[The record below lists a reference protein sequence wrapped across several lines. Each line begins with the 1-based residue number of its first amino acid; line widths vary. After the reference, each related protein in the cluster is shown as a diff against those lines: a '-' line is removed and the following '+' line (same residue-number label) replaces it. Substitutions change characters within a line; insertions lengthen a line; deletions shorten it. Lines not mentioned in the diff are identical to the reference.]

1 MSAVNCS
8 NKQYGYVFMQ
18 CFVFLLDC
26 EYMFDLFFYLFQD
39 QEQGTK
45 RVCALKDR
53 MLRALKDKNYLAAD
67 IICKVK

>member
-1 MSAVNCS
+1 
-8 NKQYGYVFMQ
+8 
-18 CFVFLLDC
+18 
-26 EYMFDLFFYLFQD
+26 MFDLFFFNLFQD